1 MQSDCISDKNDP
13 VMSSHAKWRWLSRK
27 LLNHDMFTFFFYAV
41 TFGNLS
47 IFQEKKRHDICQ
59 HSLCSLLGK
68 VVNFMNS
75 PPKLEQ
81 IWAHTKNTEFLITLL
96 VFIQFFWRAPSHHF
110 RSKKRQR
117 ENVII
122 IGGNKDFYHA
132 K

>member
-81 IWAHTKNTEFLITLL
+81 IWAHTKKYRVLNNTLGFYTVFLEGTKPPFQ
-96 VFIQFFWRAPSHHF
+96 V
-110 RSKKRQR
+110 KKRQR